1 MTIEWPILLVI
12 FFGAL
17 AVMMFSGMPVAFGF
31 LVVNII
37 GVFILWGGFTG
48 LDQLIFNTFDS
59 ISHFNFIAIPMFV
72 LMGEIMF
79 RSGTAMNM
87 IDTVDKWMGRIPGRL
102 SLVAVASGTIIAT
115 LTGAAMASVA
125 MLGSALVPEMQAKG
139 YHKSMILGPILGSA
153 GLAILIP
160 PSSLAVVIGSI
171 GDISIGKLLIS
182 IIMPGLMLAAIMAC
196 YIIIRCAMKPS
207 LAPAGEV
214 KQYPL
219 SVKLKETSYYV
230 LPIAIVV
237 FLVIGVMMLGVAT
250 PTEAAVT
257 GALGTMILAA
267 IYKKFNYK
275 LVKDSLYSTL
285 KITCMIFM
293 MIVTAS
299 TFSQVLAFSG
309 ATVGLTQLAI
319 GLQVPSVVIVILMQV
334 VVLILGCF
342 IDVIGILMIV
352 LPIFMPIVNALHID
366 PVWFGTMLLINVTV
380 AGISPPF
387 GMVLFVLRSVTNKIP
402 GISMGDI
409 YRAGAIYSGIDGLAL
424 ALVLV
429 FPVIAM
435 WLPGLMRPLN
445 G

>member
-1 MTIEWPILLVI
+1 MDWPVLLII

-17 AVMMFSGMPVAFGF
+17 AIMMLSGMPIAFGF
-31 LVVNII
+31 LVVNMI

-59 ISHFNFIAIPMFV
+59 ISHFNFIAIPMFI

-79 RSGTAMNM
+79 RSGTATNM
-87 IDTVDKWMGRIPGRL
+87 IETVDKWLGRLPGRL
-102 SLVAVASGTIIAT
+102 SLLAVVSGTIIAT

-125 MLGSALVPEMQAKG
+125 MLGQVLVPQMQAKG

-171 GDISIGKLLIS
+171 GDISIGKLLIA
-182 IIMPGLMLAAIMAC
+182 IIIPGLMLAAIMAA
-196 YIIIRCAMKPS
+196 YIVIRCAMKPS
-207 LAPAGEV
+207 LAPAGDV
-214 KQYPL
+214 KKYPL
-219 SVKLKETSYYV
+219 SVKMKETSYYV
-230 LPIAIVV
+230 LPIVIVI
-237 FLVIGVMMLGVAT
+237 FLVIGVMMLGIAT

-285 KITCMIFM
+285 RITCMIFM

-309 ATVGLTQLAI
+309 ATVGLTQMAV
-319 GLQVPSVVIVILMQV
+319 GLQVPPIVIIILMQL

-342 IDVIGILMIV
+342 IDIIGIVMIV
-352 LPIFMPIVNALHID
+352 LPIYMPIVNALHID
-366 PVWFGTMLLINVTV
+366 PVWFGTLLLINVTV

-387 GMVLFVLRSVTNKIP
+387 GLVLFVLRSVTSKIP
-402 GISMGDI
+402 DISMGDL
-409 YRAGAIYSGIDGLAL
+409 YRAGAIYSGIDILAM

-429 FPVIAM
+429 FPMIAM
-435 WLPGLMRPLN
+435 WLPGLMRPLT
-445 G
+445 